1 MFFSNYDRYQ
11 YAISPLLE
19 VICQIRFPAI
29 LSIGA
34 KEPVEFQELVR
45 HDFPRFSAQ
54 QERPPAKPGTNPAP
68 VTNYSFISEDGTWKL
83 NLTSGFIALST
94 RRYQRWEDFA
104 QRLDKPLAG
113 FIRIYEPSF
122 FERIGLRYVNA
133 FSRRNMRLEDV
144 PWSDLIAPAFLG
156 PLAEPD
162 VDEKMVTRCTLD
174 TEMAL
179 EDCRVRIHAGP
190 GLLGDGKQDPE
201 PKFIL
206 DGDFSVSGNL
216 SPERTPGA
224 LAILHQNAVR
234 LFRGAITSELHTAM
248 GASPM

>member
-1 MFFSNYDRYQ
+1 MLFSSYDRYQ

-19 VICQIRFPAI
+19 VICQLRFPAI
-29 LSIGA
+29 LSIAA
-34 KEPVEFQELVR
+34 KEQVEFQER
-45 HDFPRFSAQ
+45 ERRDIPRFSSQ
-54 QERPPAKPGTNPAP
+54 QERLSAKPGSEGAM
-68 VTNYSFISEDGTWKL
+68 VTNYSFISEDGAWKL

-113 FIRIYEPSF
+113 FLRIYEPAF

-133 FSRRNMRLEDV
+133 FSRSRMGLEAT

-156 PLAEPD
+156 VLAEPD
-162 VDEKMVTRCTLD
+162 VEEGQVSRCTLD

-179 EDCRVRIHAGP
+179 PDCHVRIHAGP
-190 GLLGDGKQDPE
+190 GLLGDGKKDPE

-206 DGDFSVSGNL
+206 DGDFSTSGTL
-216 SPERTPGA
+216 SPERTPGT
-224 LAILHQNAVR
+224 LAVLHQNAVR
-234 LFRGAITSELHTAM
+234 LFRGAVTSELHTAM
-248 GASPM
+248 GASPL